1 MGRVAIVY
9 NPTAGQGR
17 AGERLPQ
24 VEALLTEAGVDY
36 DLMLTEYRGHGLAL
50 AARAAG
56 NSSYRAVV
64 AAGGDGTAN
73 EVINGLMAVRNTNR
87 AIPALG
93 VLCVG
98 RGNDFAYGVG
108 IPTAL
113 EEGVAAIRNGATEPI
128 DLGFLKGGLFPEG
141 RYFGNGI
148 GIGFDTIVGFEAAK
162 LKWIHGFL
170 GYVVGAIKTLVL
182 YYKAPDMTITTDLGT
197 EERRCIQVSVMNGRR
212 MGGAFYMAPEAS
224 PDDGYFDLC
233 IAGTPKRRQ
242 MLGLITRYMAGS
254 QASSPHIHT
263 ERSRIFTVRSD
274 GSPLSIHADGE
285 TVSTEHTSLEVECIP
300 RPILVIRPVP
310 ATADVQATQIA
321 PA

>member
-1 MGRVAIVY
+1 MAIIY

-17 AGERLPQ
+17 AGVRLPQ
-24 VEALLTEAGVDY
+24 VEALLREAGIDY
-36 DLMLTEYRGHGLAL
+36 DLMLTEYRGHGLVL
-50 AARAAG
+50 ATSAATTG
-56 NSSYRAVV
+56 KYRAVV

-73 EVINGLMAVRNTNR
+73 EVMNGLMAVANARR
-87 AIPALG
+87 PVPAMG

-98 RGNDFAYGVG
+98 RGNDFAHGVG
-108 IPTAL
+108 IPASL
-113 EEGVAAIRNGATEPI
+113 EEGIEALRIGAAEPI
-128 DLGFLKGGLFPEG
+128 DLGYLKGGLFPEG

-182 YYKAPDMTITTDLGT
+182 YYKAPLLTVTTDAGT
-197 EERRCIQVSVMNGRR
+197 EERRCIQVSVMNGSR
-212 MGGAFYMAPEAS
+212 MGGAFHMAPDAQ

-242 MLGLITRYMAGS
+242 MLGLITRYMAGT
-254 QASSPHIHT
+254 QARSPHIHT
-263 ERSRIFTVRSD
+263 GRSRIFSVASD
-274 GSPLSIHADGE
+274 GTPLSIHADGE
-285 TVSTEHTSLEVECIP
+285 TVSTEHTSLEVECVH
-300 RPILVIRPVP
+300 RPITVIRKVP
-310 ATADVQATQIA
+310 ATEEVPAAQVA